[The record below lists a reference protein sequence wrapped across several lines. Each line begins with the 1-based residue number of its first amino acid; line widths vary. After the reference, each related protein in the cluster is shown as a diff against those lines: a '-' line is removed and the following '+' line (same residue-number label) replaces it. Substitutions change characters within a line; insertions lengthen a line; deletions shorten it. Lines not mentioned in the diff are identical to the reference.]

1 MIIRLFVL
9 NSSCSDD
16 DSSVFAATASVL
28 MIIRLFVMER
38 FYSDHDSSV
47 SAEQLLF

>member
-1 MIIRLFVL
+1 MIRLFVL

-16 DSSVFAATASVL
+16 DSFVFAATASVL
-28 MIIRLFVMER
+28 MIISLFMLNR